1 MKNTDNIYDGELTTE
16 DAKIIFLQL
25 PIKVLL
31 QPMKMRQKYYKDNY
45 RREMTL
51 IARCSMSEKSATIK
65 KFLPEIASK
74 IYGKGDP
81 EYVKLARSNA
91 YFFRNMFY
99 DTFEEITG
107 KNLTGENFSAMTLE
121 EIKTLMKKFLQDPD
135 SKTLDLE
142 LIYLQI
148 KLCGVKINSE
158 QHDMIRQAWQYVK
171 EYDELLNQFK
181 DKVHQKEKEIEHR
194 HGKEIQQIKAEYVDQ
209 IQKLNNIIDTLNSQV
224 GKKEHIEAELN
235 HEIEMLNEQI
245 RSLENAKKNSEA
257 VYENTLQLLENE
269 KKHSEQLSEQL
280 TEIKANKLAQYQEE
294 LRSESSALNWQ
305 NEQIKE
311 QKVALEGG
319 IKILQNKKS
328 ELQKEIIS
336 SEQAIK
342 EYFINIDKHI
352 LEQKIESLIFPYVH
366 TLSEQY
372 NISKGTSLFI
382 KEGHIYKSSGNFES
396 IEDFV
401 DAAEDNLTRVGYRRS
416 EKIICAVYSSIKAGI
431 YPLICGFG
439 SRKICYSIISAMY
452 GEIPET
458 IAIPSGYSEIR
469 ELIDSINK
477 AETKVVLIE
486 DLFGKLNEDII
497 LPILREFPI
506 GDKILIFTC
515 EDIECLQYV
524 KRYFYN
530 YFMLVKIGKCKNIET
545 TFNYGNVENIKNKY
559 EHRRTSG
566 REYQIARTI
575 FYKTGVNHI
584 YSSRWADI
592 LAYLI
597 YEFEIEE
604 AEAIEILM
612 QLESRWILSTEE
624 IENVKD
630 NILKL
635 GYEIHLE

>member
-45 RREMTL
+45 SREITL
-51 IARCSMSEKSATIK
+51 IAGCRMSEKSDPIK

-245 RSLENAKKNSEA
+245 RNLENAKKNSEA
-257 VYENTLQLLENE
+257 VYESTLQLLENE

-311 QKVALEGG
+311 QKVAE
-319 IKILQNKKS
+319 
-328 ELQKEIIS
+328 
-336 SEQAIK
+336 
-342 EYFINIDKHI
+342 
-352 LEQKIESLIFPYVH
+352 
-366 TLSEQY
+366 
-372 NISKGTSLFI
+372 
-382 KEGHIYKSSGNFES
+382 
-396 IEDFV
+396 
-401 DAAEDNLTRVGYRRS
+401 
-416 EKIICAVYSSIKAGI
+416 
-431 YPLICGFG
+431 
-439 SRKICYSIISAMY
+439 
-452 GEIPET
+452 
-458 IAIPSGYSEIR
+458 
-469 ELIDSINK
+469 
-477 AETKVVLIE
+477 
-486 DLFGKLNEDII
+486 
-497 LPILREFPI
+497 
-506 GDKILIFTC
+506 
-515 EDIECLQYV
+515 
-524 KRYFYN
+524 
-530 YFMLVKIGKCKNIET
+530 
-545 TFNYGNVENIKNKY
+545 
-559 EHRRTSG
+559 
-566 REYQIARTI
+566 
-575 FYKTGVNHI
+575 
-584 YSSRWADI
+584 
-592 LAYLI
+592 
-597 YEFEIEE
+597 
-604 AEAIEILM
+604 
-612 QLESRWILSTEE
+612 
-624 IENVKD
+624 
-630 NILKL
+630 
-635 GYEIHLE
+635 